1 MVAGQ
6 SQLVATAGRSA
17 VYRSHV
23 PLSRVPGCILHAE
36 TSFVGELAEVD
47 LQRMAR
53 LGEHRDVGPRAED
66 AVVQRADEDG
76 PYLRMLEAEPLDGVV
91 ELDVHSKVV

>member
-1 MVAGQ
+1 
-6 SQLVATAGRSA
+6 
-17 VYRSHV
+17 
-23 PLSRVPGCILHAE
+23 
-36 TSFVGELAEVD
+36 
-47 LQRMAR
+47 MAR

-91 ELDVHSKVV
+91 ELDVHSKVVGVHLELVVPEPCIFVHVQVESRHLPVYR